1 MDIRLISLGIGVLV
15 AIGTLGLLYAI
26 RYRGIDV
33 ARIREDLE
41 ESKRGWRDYVKHA
54 EAVFKSLGSSIPR
67 PAEELSKQGLRLV
80 QAGIRRKDGAVLFL
94 GVQVGLAL
102 TVLLTFLLTGYP
114 RINTLVAMALSVLI
128 GALIPD
134 LWLKRAVSHRQE
146 RVRLALPD
154 ALDLTVVSVEAGL
167 GLDQALLR
175 IAEELRMAHPD
186 LSEELELMTLEIGA
200 GRTRP
205 EALRNLA
212 RRTDVAEVGALAA
225 ILIQTHR
232 FGTSIGQ
239 SLRIFSDNL
248 RTKRRQRA
256 EEMAAKIAVKMII
269 PMVIFV
275 FPAILIVVGGPAIIT
290 ITDKLMPFLAGGR

>member
-1 MDIRLISLGIGVLV
+1 
-15 AIGTLGLLYAI
+15 
-26 RYRGIDV
+26 
-33 ARIREDLE
+33 
-41 ESKRGWRDYVKHA
+41 
-54 EAVFKSLGSSIPR
+54 
-67 PAEELSKQGLRLV
+67 
-80 QAGIRRKDGAVLFL
+80 
-94 GVQVGLAL
+94 
-102 TVLLTFLLTGYP
+102 
-114 RINTLVAMALSVLI
+114 
-128 GALIPD
+128 
-134 LWLKRAVSHRQE
+134 
-146 RVRLALPD
+146 
-154 ALDLTVVSVEAGL
+154 
-167 GLDQALLR
+167 
-175 IAEELRMAHPD
+175 MAHPD

>member
-128 GALIPD
+128 GALIPG
-134 LWLKRAVSHRQE
+134 RCGG
-146 RVRLALPD
+146 RLTPGH
-154 ALDLTVVSVEAGL
+154 S
-167 GLDQALLR
+167 
-175 IAEELRMAHPD
+175 
-186 LSEELELMTLEIGA
+186 
-200 GRTRP
+200 
-205 EALRNLA
+205 
-212 RRTDVAEVGALAA
+212 
-225 ILIQTHR
+225 
-232 FGTSIGQ
+232 
-239 SLRIFSDNL
+239 
-248 RTKRRQRA
+248 
-256 EEMAAKIAVKMII
+256 
-269 PMVIFV
+269 
-275 FPAILIVVGGPAIIT
+275 GPAGA
-290 ITDKLMPFLAGGR
+290 PGRSRLDCRVCRSRTGPGSGAAAYCRGIANGPSGFERGTRVDDA